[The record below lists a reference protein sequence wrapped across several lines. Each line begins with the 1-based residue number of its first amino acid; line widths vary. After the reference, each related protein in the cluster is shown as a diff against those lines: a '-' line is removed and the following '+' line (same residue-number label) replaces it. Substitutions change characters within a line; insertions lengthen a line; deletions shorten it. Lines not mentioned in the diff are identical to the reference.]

1 MAIKKKRNLLLI
13 YGSPTPPGR
22 TASVLDYIEHEVNR
36 NFADIEVTLIKPS
49 LDVSSSLLYW
59 QESDLEK
66 VENADAIIV
75 ASPVY
80 RASIPA
86 ILKQLLD
93 ELPVRALRSKPVALI
108 SVGNISEHYLGVER
122 HFTDILTWFGSLY
135 VPATCYITAP
145 SLNDG
150 IPDKEKEQ
158 IDELLESTLYL
169 EAILG
174 DKKLG
179 PKPIAEVYGR

>member
-1 MAIKKKRNLLLI
+1 MNAQRRLVLI

-22 TASVLDYIEHEVNR
+22 TASVLNYIEKEVNSK
-36 NFADIEVTLIKPS
+36 FPEVKTDILMPS
-49 LDVSSSLLYW
+49 PYKSGSIMYW
-59 QESDLEK
+59 EESVLEK
-66 VENADAIIV
+66 VEHASALIV

-80 RASIPA
+80 RASFPA

-108 SVGNISEHYLGVER
+108 AVGNVTEHYLGVER
-122 HFTDILTWFGSLY
+122 HFTDILSWFGALY

-150 IPDKEKEQ
+150 IPEKEEEQ
-158 IDELLESTLYL
+158 INELVESTLYL
-169 EAILG
+169 ESKLH

-179 PKPIAEVYGR
+179 PMPLAEAYGR